1 MPFNHAMKKT
11 HHLIVGQKSDI
22 RIPSITLS
30 RPSSPEVASIGLHIQ
45 GFTCAGCGETA
56 GETAAISII
65 SCHQIGQI
73 LPGRTGTFL
82 KRGRYVSAKN
92 CFLEKLRNS
101 HIDPNGKFQYRSC
114 EHERESR
121 HMIII
126 FNILFII
133 CHRQNSPFSCLVFQ
147 KKKGRSLHHPCI
159 STGVFH
165 WIGPRRW
172 L

>member
-1 MPFNHAMKKT
+1 MPLSCHEKIT
-11 HHLIVGQKSDI
+11 HHLIVAQKSDI
-22 RIPSITLS
+22 RNPSITLS

-56 GETAAISII
+56 GETAAIRG
-65 SCHQIGQI
+65 QIGQI

-114 EHERESR
+114 EHERESKHR
-121 HMIII
+121 III
-126 FNILFII
+126 NIYIFII
-133 CHRQNSPFSCLVFQ
+133 YNRQNSPFSYIYIFIPASSLYLYWSFPLN
-147 KKKGRSLHHPCI
+147 RS
-159 STGVFH
+159 
-165 WIGPRRW
+165 
-172 L
+172 